1 MRKLHSKSKR
11 HVGRLGIVGWSLATL
26 AWDVVLVI
34 VGADILW
41 LNGGVTV
48 STGPLLGLVL
58 FVAALS
64 ACLFARGVFPG
75 RPAGPDFSSASIA
88 FERNLVIGDA
98 ILLAGAVTAWI
109 VSSAYFVGWIAVFG
123 ASLYF
128 TGLVIQL
135 LTDVLTGRAAQ
146 RTTGRRERRRPVRA
160 SLEFARLL
168 AIGWAIV
175 VFLILEP
182 VHQWRELLLN
192 PLTVMLV
199 LAIGIH
205 DVFIRLFVLRAEPA
219 RGERPSAALRTR
231 ERGQLWL

>member
-1 MRKLHSKSKR
+1 LRSRSSRQIGR
-11 HVGRLGIVGWSLATL
+11 HGIVGWSLVTL

-34 VGADILW
+34 VGVNILW

-48 STGPLLGLVL
+48 STGPLFGLVL

-64 ACLFARGVFPG
+64 VCLFARAVFPG
-75 RPAGPDFSSASIA
+75 RPAGPDFSSASVA

-109 VSSAYFVGWIAVFG
+109 MSSSYFVGWVAVFA
-123 ASLYF
+123 ASIFF

-135 LTDVLTGRAAQ
+135 LTDVLTGRASQ
-146 RTTGRRERRRPVRA
+146 RAPGGRERSRPVIT
-160 SLEFARLL
+160 SLEFTRLL
-168 AIGWAIV
+168 AIVWAIV
-175 VFLILEP
+175 AFLVLEP
-182 VHQWRELLLN
+182 VHEWRELLLN

-205 DVFIRLFVLRAEPA
+205 DVFIHLFVLRDETAS
-219 RGERPSAALRTR
+219 GERPSNTLRTR